1 MKHFF
6 SSNFSFA
13 LQLFTILTI
22 PIFFAGFSKKK
33 GVQDRWTEVLNFANQ
48 IFSWQNT
55 QSDVKFA
62 DYAEGFSEVSVYFEC
77 LSIRL
82 D

>member
-1 MKHFF
+1 MVFGV
-6 SSNFSFA
+6 
-13 LQLFTILTI
+13 Q
-22 PIFFAGFSKKK
+22 KK

-55 QSDVKFA
+55 QSDVKFS
-62 DYAEGFSEVSVYFEC
+62 DYAKGFSEVSIYFEI

-82 D
+82 DFE